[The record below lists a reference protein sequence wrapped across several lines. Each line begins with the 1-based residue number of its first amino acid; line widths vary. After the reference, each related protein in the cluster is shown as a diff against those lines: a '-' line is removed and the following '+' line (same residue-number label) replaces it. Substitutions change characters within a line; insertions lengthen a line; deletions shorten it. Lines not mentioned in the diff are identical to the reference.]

1 MRRRAVIGSI
11 AVAGAAAVAA
21 VVVAPYAIAE
31 RGWEAAQAQ
40 IERAV
45 GARLTADGPV
55 QGRLWPSPR
64 LIVAG
69 LEATAPG
76 DPAGAPLLYAD
87 HAKIDIGWAA
97 FLSGRL
103 ESAKLRLRS
112 VRVLSL
118 PLHPPVDVDASFDPS
133 MASLTAT
140 FEGGRA
146 RGTLRPE
153 AGGLRLEDLDV
164 SVGPF
169 AAEGSGRLTF
179 GPGTR
184 LVLGLDRLRWSDAV
198 LGRVDLAVSGERDGV
213 LIERAALRRPD
224 GGEVALFGLATTT
237 GGDLRFL
244 GGVDGNL
251 AGAQKIEA
259 AARLTA
265 GLGRETQRVEI
276 DDIDLRL
283 GGSRVT
289 GRARFD
295 TGATPELAAELRADR
310 LEAAAINTSLGA
322 ALAPLLAMPSSE
334 MRLRVGELI
343 WGETVAHGV
352 VLDMARRDASID
364 LRELAIRDIGGAPL
378 HAAGRFMRAG
388 DGVVS
393 SDALSFRYGRLE
405 GKGRVEFDPAASPVR
420 LKADVQTGPLMFDA
434 VVPAPPPL
442 PPEPMTRRA
451 AAAARQAPAP
461 ARRGWSGERLPWPA
475 LPAIA
480 AELRV
485 AAPVLGWRG
494 LKLDAAQFVGRLAD
508 GVLEVDQLSGSAY
521 GGQVD
526 IRGRV
531 EGANNASP
539 SFAATVQLTDVDLR
553 ALLSAYAGISEIS
566 GRLDG
571 TAEFAGTGA
580 NPAELVAGLRGHLRV
595 DGRDGAVSGFDLP
608 AMSARL
614 EQMQRPTDVFQVL
627 RLGLG
632 GGRTPFRS
640 LSGTFRI
647 DRGVARTDD
656 LRLMAAAAEGRMR
669 GTIDLPAWA
678 VDLVNDFRLTNHRD
692 LPPVTLKLNG
702 PIEAPRRVFDIER
715 LQSSLVRR
723 GRPATR

>member
-1 MRRRAVIGSI
+1 
-11 AVAGAAAVAA
+11 
-21 VVVAPYAIAE
+21 
-31 RGWEAAQAQ
+31 
-40 IERAV
+40 
-45 GARLTADGPV
+45 
-55 QGRLWPSPR
+55 
-64 LIVAG
+64 
-69 LEATAPG
+69 
-76 DPAGAPLLYAD
+76 
-87 HAKIDIGWAA
+87 
-97 FLSGRL
+97 
-103 ESAKLRLRS
+103 
-112 VRVLSL
+112 
-118 PLHPPVDVDASFDPS
+118 
-133 MASLTAT
+133 
-140 FEGGRA
+140 
-146 RGTLRPE
+146 
-153 AGGLRLEDLDV
+153 
-164 SVGPF
+164 
-169 AAEGSGRLTF
+169 
-179 GPGTR
+179 
-184 LVLGLDRLRWSDAV
+184 
-198 LGRVDLAVSGERDGV
+198 LALSGERDGI

-224 GGEVALFGLATTT
+224 GGEVALFGLATTA

-244 GGVDGNL
+244 GGIDANL
-251 AGAQKIEA
+251 AGARKLEA

-265 GLGRETQRVEI
+265 WLGRETQRLEM

-283 GGSRVT
+283 GLSHVT

-295 TGATPELAAELRADR
+295 SGATPELAAELRADR
-310 LEAAAINTSLGA
+310 LEVAAIDASVGT

-334 MRLRVGELI
+334 MRLRVGQI
-343 WGETVAHGV
+343 MWGEAVAHGV
-352 VLDMARRDASID
+352 VLDVARRDAGVE
-364 LRELAIRDIGGAPL
+364 LRELAIRDIGGASL

-388 DGVVS
+388 DGVIS

-405 GKGRVEFDPAASPVR
+405 GTGRVEADLAASPLR
-420 LKADVQTGPLMFDA
+420 LKAEVQTGPLMFDA

-451 AAAARQAPAP
+451 AAAARQAPPP

-494 LKLDAAQFVGRLAD
+494 LKLDTAQFTGRLAD

-521 GGQVD
+521 GGRVD

-539 SFAATVQLTDVDLR
+539 GFAAAIQVTDVDLQ
-553 ALLSAYAGISEIS
+553 ALLSAYAGIGEIS

-571 TAEFAGTGA
+571 TAEFAGNGA

-595 DGRDGAVSGFDLP
+595 DGRDGAVTGFDLP
-608 AMSARL
+608 AMSTRL

-632 GGRTPFRS
+632 GGRTPFRT

-656 LRLMAAAAEGRMR
+656 LRLVAAAGEGRTR
-669 GTIDLPAWA
+669 GAIDLPAWA
-678 VDLVNDFRLTNHRD
+678 VDLVNEFRLTNHRD

-715 LQSSLVRR
+715 LQSSLMRR